1 MDTRVL
7 IIADDRLARAGLAA
21 LLAGQPGMSVA
32 GQIASEDAQP
42 AALDLYQ
49 PDVVLWD
56 TGWNPMPVLE
66 RVAALYASGAQIVA
80 LLQDDAPA
88 AQVWTSG
95 ARGLLLRD
103 SDTPT
108 LLAALSAVAQG
119 LAVLS
124 PPLAGILRTEDR
136 GELLAPAG
144 QLTTREQEVL
154 HLLAE
159 GLANKAIAQRLA
171 ISEHTVKFHINALM
185 GKLGAQSRT
194 EAVVRAMRLGLVS
207 V

>member
-21 LLAGQPGMSVA
+21 LLVGQPGMSVA

-42 AALDLYQ
+42 AALKLYQ

-56 TGWNPMPVLE
+56 VGWNPTPVLE
-66 RVAALYASGAQIVA
+66 RLADLHASGAQVVA
-80 LLQDDAPA
+80 LVQDDAPA
-88 AQVWTSG
+88 VQLWASG
-95 ARGLLLRD
+95 TRGLLLRD
-103 SDTPT
+103 SDTRT
-108 LLAALSAVAQG
+108 LLAALRAVAQG
-119 LAVLS
+119 LAVLAPS
-124 PPLAGILRTEDR
+124 LAVVLRTEDS
-136 GELLAPAG
+136 GDLLAPAG
-144 QLTTREQEVL
+144 QLTAREQEVL
-154 HLLAE
+154 RLLAE

>member
-21 LLAGQPGMSVA
+21 LLVGQPGMSVA

-42 AALDLYQ
+42 AALKLYQ

-56 TGWNPMPVLE
+56 VGWNPTPVLE
-66 RVAALYASGAQIVA
+66 RLADLHASGAQVVA
-80 LLQDDAPA
+80 LVQDDAPA
-88 AQVWTSG
+88 VQLWASG
-95 ARGLLLRD
+95 TRGLLLRD
-103 SDTPT
+103 SDTRT

-119 LAVLS
+119 LAVLAPS
-124 PPLAGILRTEDR
+124 LAVVLRTEDS
-136 GELLAPAG
+136 GDLLAPAG
-144 QLTTREQEVL
+144 QLTAREQEVL
-154 HLLAE
+154 RLLAE